1 MDNTDLSKFSFLL
14 YEKKNPPRY
23 FEVQKSTLRLL
34 FFILP
39 LLFALLSGLT
49 YYSLRKYFKIRHQE
63 HQIVPSVVDQFNAER
78 SSLQSEIKD
87 LHSLNQDLQAKLSS
101 PQMMPPSAEG
111 ALTSNVFDIFT
122 QIHGMKDLSSTNI
135 FTIEDP
141 EVIFIKDQLHFRFN
155 IVNQTKENQKYSGHV
170 FVIFK
175 DENAYHIYPA
185 EAMTAENFKI
195 QFNQGESFATTRFR
209 PVEATF
215 KGAPQGEQGIF
226 NVFIFSRTG
235 DLVHK
240 QTFIKKLRP

>member
-1 MDNTDLSKFSFLL
+1 MSDADLSKYSFLL
-14 YEKKNPPRY
+14 YEKRNPPRY
-23 FEVQKSTLRLL
+23 FEVQKSTLRLI

-39 LLFALLSGLT
+39 LCFALLTGLT
-49 YYSLRKYFKIRHQE
+49 YYSLRKYFKIRHQD

-78 SSLQSEIKD
+78 LSLQTEIKD
-87 LHSLNQDLQAKLSS
+87 LHALNQELQAKLAA
-101 PQMMPPSAEG
+101 PQMLPPSAEG
-111 ALTSNVFDIFT
+111 ALASNVFDIFT
-122 QIHGMKDLSSTNI
+122 QIHGMKDLSNTNI

-175 DENAYHIYPA
+175 DENAYHVYPSESMSA
-185 EAMTAENFKI
+185 DNFKI
-195 QFNQGESFATTRFR
+195 QFNQGEAFATTRFR

-215 KGAPQGEQGIF
+215 KVPPRGEQGVF

-240 QTFIKKLRP
+240 QTFIKKLRS

>member
-1 MDNTDLSKFSFLL
+1 MQDTDSSKYSFLL
-14 YEKKNPPRY
+14 YEKKAPPRY
-23 FEVQKSTLRLL
+23 FEIQKSTLRLL

-39 LLFALLSGLT
+39 LIFSLLSGLS

-87 LHSLNQDLQAKLSS
+87 LHGLNQELQAKLTS
-101 PQMMPPSAEG
+101 PQMTPPASEG
-111 ALTSNVFDIFT
+111 ALNSNVFDIFT
-122 QIHGMKDLSSTNI
+122 QIHGMKDLSNTNI

-141 EVIFIKDQLHFRFN
+141 EVIFIKEQLHFRFN
-155 IVNQTKENQKYSGHV
+155 IVNQTKENLKYSGHV

-175 DENAYHIYPA
+175 DENAYHVYPS
-185 EAMTAENFKI
+185 ESMTADNFKI
-195 QFNQGESFATTRFR
+195 QFNQGESFATTLFR

-215 KGAPQGEQGIF
+215 KAPPQGEQGNF